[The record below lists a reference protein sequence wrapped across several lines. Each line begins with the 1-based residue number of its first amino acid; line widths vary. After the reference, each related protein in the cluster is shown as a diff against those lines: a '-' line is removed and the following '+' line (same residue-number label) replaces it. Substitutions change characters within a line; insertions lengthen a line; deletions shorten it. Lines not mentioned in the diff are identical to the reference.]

1 MNDMRAQDTDAIC
14 KRRSEKEGVAHCA
27 TLLRRAILTND
38 ALPDRYR
45 QKTWPDYIRAPED
58 AYGYS
63 QVRPPKF
70 RPSPRD
76 VSNMLPVMDWLC
88 WLGGQTNGGR
98 DAKLVMARARGVP
111 RWRLAQRHGRSER
124 QVQRW
129 FDGAVAAIYGR
140 FRKQVWEFQT
150 SK

>member
-1 MNDMRAQDTDAIC
+1 MDNRSVPDIGAIEG
-14 KRRSEKEGVAHCA
+14 RRSDKEGVARCA

-45 QKTWPDYIRAPED
+45 QRTWPDYIRAPGD

-63 QVRPPKF
+63 EVRPPKF

-88 WLGGQTNGGR
+88 WLGEKTNGGR
-98 DAKLVMARARGVP
+98 DVKLVMARARGVP
-111 RWRLAQRHGRSER
+111 WWRLAQRHGRSER

-140 FRKQVWEFQT
+140 FRKQVWDLEMG
-150 SK
+150 K